1 MRTRESWPPLAG
13 ESRTASAELRPG
25 RAPRPPE
32 GGGPGEK
39 SVWKGVFCMCFRK
52 AAPKKEM
59 GYLQRLH
66 HRIKCL
72 KKVRASLPSRNA
84 MAWHEAKVLYVY
96 EGISGSVGEAM
107 AAARDRATRYSSVQQ
122 DTILGYP
129 IQVPLPDG
137 EERQYTLPSMK
148 HHLTGSE
155 QEAEITREYIKPPAN
170 KTLFDVECDVSHRS
184 CSEGSFPI
192 QSEWGV
198 GHGGSHHHSQHQQ
211 HRYSAPMDPRAT
223 QHPAVSASSSSSSS
237 SSSLPGWGCGDEGR
251 GSPRR
256 MRKPGGLGQRGTQLL
271 ANMVAPFTSPKY
283 APHQEGSRRGGRHQG
298 MGTSSPSPSHDI
310 NISMPYCPAATTLAD
325 ITMVSVPCGPS
336 ARTAHS
342 PSHSSVPGGSQGVH
356 MSSMGLPHTSGQSS
370 QSRCSPTA
378 DHDFPP
384 LYTEVIENP
393 TLYTSVSRP
402 SEPRTNSGKI

>member
-13 ESRTASAELRPG
+13 ESGKSSAELRPG

-32 GGGPGEK
+32 GCGPGKK
-39 SVWKGVFCMCFRK
+39 SAWKGVFCMCFRR
-52 AAPKKEM
+52 AAPKKET

-72 KKVRASLPSRNA
+72 KKV
-84 MAWHEAKVLYVY
+84 LYVC

-129 IQVPLPDG
+129 YQVPLPDG

-184 CSEGSFPI
+184 CSEGSFPL

-198 GHGGSHHHSQHQQ
+198 GHGGSHHHAQHQQ
-211 HRYSAPMDPRAT
+211 HRYSAPMDPRAM

-237 SSSLPGWGCGDEGR
+237 SSSLPSWGCGDEGR

-256 MRKPGGLGQRGTQLL
+256 MRKPAGLGQRGTQLL

-342 PSHSSVPGGSQGVH
+342 PCRPSAHSPSHSSVPGGSQGVH